1 MIKEIVDLN
10 PRKAVSGK
18 IPIKALKA
26 AMYECADSLT
36 DIFNYYIVELS
47 SFPDELKLAEIVP
60 AHKKKYTTDKVKSN
74 YRPISLLP
82 AVSKVFERIIIK
94 QIQPFVDSILSK
106 YLCGFRKNYSC
117 QYALLNMLRRW
128 QSSLNTNGVTG
139 AILMDLS
146 KAFDCLPHDLLIA
159 KLNAYGFGNKL
170 LKVFYSYLSKRK
182 HYTRVGS
189 AFSTILEILLGVP
202 QGSVLG
208 PLLFNLFINDLLLS
222 CEEDIC
228 NFADDNTLSISGSS
242 LPGVLARIDK
252 EIKVVLDW
260 FTYNG
265 MVANPEKFQI
275 IFLGI
280 GDQVI
285 NINIGPFSISSS
297 SD

>member
-1 MIKEIVDLN
+1 
-10 PRKAVSGK
+10 
-18 IPIKALKA
+18 
-26 AMYECADSLT
+26 MYECGDSLT

-60 AHKKKYTTDKVKSN
+60 AHKKKSTTDKSN

-82 AVSKVFERIIIK
+82 VVSKVFERIIIK

-146 KAFDCLPHDLLIA
+146 NAFDCLPHDLLIA

-189 AFSTILEILLGVP
+189 AFSTILEILLGV
-202 QGSVLG
+202 L
-208 PLLFNLFINDLLLS
+208 
-222 CEEDIC
+222 
-228 NFADDNTLSISGSS
+228 
-242 LPGVLARIDK
+242 
-252 EIKVVLDW
+252 
-260 FTYNG
+260 
-265 MVANPEKFQI
+265 
-275 IFLGI
+275 
-280 GDQVI
+280 
-285 NINIGPFSISSS
+285 
-297 SD
+297 